1 MNIKEL
7 IVKKIIIFAMLAI
20 LVTSAAAWA
29 QGAQL
34 PEKEKKGIKTLA
46 EIYFPNKQVTF
57 YKNRVFIRDNVG
69 YVLTFE
75 VNSDQRKVS
84 DDGIDGRRGYEA
96 AAALFLLRV
105 SDYLQY
111 PDRGPFGWVQNV
123 TIKKIE
129 GAK

>member
-1 MNIKEL
+1 M
-7 IVKKIIIFAMLAI
+7 KKISVLVLAI
-20 LVTSAAAWA
+20 ILIIPAAAWA

-57 YKNRVFIRDNVG
+57 YKTRVFIRDNVG
-69 YVLTFE
+69 YVLTFD
-75 VNSDQRKVS
+75 VNPDQRKVS

-96 AAALFLLRV
+96 VAAIFLLSV
-105 SDYLQY
+105 SNYLQY
-111 PDRGPFGWVQNV
+111 PDRGPFGCGQNV
-123 TIKKIE
+123 TIKKMG